1 MSSKMLNPLKNSDG
15 ILGMNARNLNYIR
28 PYNLS
33 YSKKLADDKLLS
45 KRVLKKNGLP
55 VPKLI
60 SKIRN
65 AEELE
70 SFDFTTLPK
79 SFVLKP
85 NFGFGG
91 EGIMVVY
98 GKKKGQTN
106 VWVKA
111 DRMSITEGDLRNQIK
126 NILDGSFSRTNTPD
140 IAFFEE
146 RIKLT
151 GVFKPYS
158 RIGIPDV
165 RVIVFNRV
173 PVMAMLRIPTE
184 LSGGTS
190 NMHMGGIGVGIDMA
204 TGITTSAVQ
213 FDRSVEYVPGKRLL
227 LSGIKIPFWDDILN
241 YAVEAQD
248 VSGLGYVG
256 ADIAIDRERGPVFME
271 LNARPGLSIQNANQ
285 DGLLSRLKRVE
296 GLKVQTIR
304 QAITLAQ
311 NLFGGEIEEEI
322 EDLSGKRIIG
332 VIEKIQLL
340 GKNDKKIEVEAKIDT
355 GAHSTSI
362 DKDLAMELG
371 YSDVIDYFDK
381 IEKPEDITRQTGRKI
396 MEDLRKKYL
405 ENHRDLE
412 DIDIIYSPSGI
423 TIRPKII
430 LPYAMDKRKVI
441 SKANI
446 VRRTDLKYPMIIGR
460 RDLKRFMVE
469 VK

>member
-1 MSSKMLNPLKNSDG
+1 M
-15 ILGMNARNLNYIR
+15 GMNARNLKYIR

-33 YSKKLADDKLLS
+33 YAKRLADDKLLS
-45 KRVLKKNGLP
+45 KRVLRKNGLP
-55 VPKLI
+55 VTRLI

-65 AEELE
+65 IEELE
-70 SFDFTTLPK
+70 NFDFATLPN

-85 NFGFGG
+85 NLGFGG
-91 EGIMVVY
+91 EGILVVY
-98 GKKKGQTN
+98 GKKKRQVN

-111 DRMSITEGDLRNQIK
+111 DRSLVTEGDLRNQVR

-146 RIKLT
+146 RIKLIKT
-151 GVFKPYS
+151 FKPYS
-158 RIGIPDV
+158 CKGIPDI

-173 PVMAMLRIPTE
+173 PVMAMIRLPTE

-204 TGITTSAVQ
+204 TGITTSAIQ

-227 LSGIKIPFWDDILN
+227 LGGVKIPYWDDILD
-241 YAVEAQD
+241 YAVQAQD
-248 VSGLGYVG
+248 VSGLGYLG

-285 DGLLSRLKRVE
+285 DGLLSRMKRVE
-296 GLKVQTIR
+296 GLRVKTIKR
-304 QAITLAQ
+304 AIALAQ

-332 VIEKIQLL
+332 TIEKVRLI
-340 GKNDKKIEVEAKIDT
+340 GKNGKEIEVEAKIDT

-362 DKDLAMELG
+362 DKELAMRLG

-381 IEKPEDITRQTGRKI
+381 IEKPNDITRQTGRKI
-396 MEDLRKKYL
+396 MEHLRKKYL

-412 DIDIIYSPSGI
+412 NIDIIYSPSGI
-423 TIRPKII
+423 TIRPKVI
-430 LPYAMDKRKVI
+430 LSYVMDKRRVV
-441 SKANI
+441 SRSNI

-460 RDLKRFMVE
+460 RDLNRFMVE

>member
-1 MSSKMLNPLKNSDG
+1 
-15 ILGMNARNLNYIR
+15 MNARNLKYIR

-33 YSKKLADDKLLS
+33 GSKRLADDKLYS
-45 KRVLKKNGLP
+45 KEVMKKAGLP

-60 SKIRN
+60 TRIRSRN
-65 AEELE
+65 ELDD
-70 SFDFTTLPK
+70 FDFGSLPN

-91 EGIMVVY
+91 EGILVVY
-98 GKKKGQTN
+98 GRRKDQDN

-111 DRMSITEGDLRNQIK
+111 DRKIITENDLKTQIG

-146 RIKLT
+146 RIMLSKD
-151 GVFKPYS
+151 FKPYTYK
-158 RIGIPDV
+158 GIPDI

-204 TGITTSAVQ
+204 TGVTTSAIQ
-213 FDRSVEYVPGKRLL
+213 FDRSVEYVPNKRLL
-227 LSGIKIPFWDDILN
+227 LSGVKIPYWDDILN
-241 YAVEAQD
+241 YAVKAQD
-248 VSGLGYVG
+248 VSGLGYLG

-271 LNARPGLSIQNANQ
+271 LNARPGLSIQNANEE
-285 DGLLSRLKRVE
+285 GLLGRLRRVE
-296 GLKVQTIR
+296 GLKVKTIKR
-304 QAITLAQ
+304 AIALAQ
-311 NLFGGEIEEEI
+311 NLFGGEIEGEI
-322 EDLSGKRIIG
+322 EDMSGKKIIRT
-332 VIEKIQLL
+332 IEKIKLT
-340 GKNDKKIEVEAKIDT
+340 GKNGKELEIEAKIDT

-362 DKDLAMELG
+362 DKDVAIKLG
-371 YSDVIDYFDK
+371 FSDVIDYFDK
-381 IEKPEDITRQTGRKI
+381 IEKPKDITRKTGRTIKKEI
-396 MEDLRKKYL
+396 RKKYL
-405 ENHRDLE
+405 EKHRDLQ
-412 DIDIIYSPSGI
+412 DIGIIYSPSGA

-430 LPYAMDKRKVI
+430 LNYVMDRRKVV
-441 SKANI
+441 SRANI

-469 VK
+469 IQ